1 MQPNGLLCHDIL
13 TETNLPKLSYNP
25 KKNYKKWKTEIRK
38 RFIEVS
44 GLDAIALNVC
54 DPQFEIEKQEQK
66 DGYRQIRFSFYS
78 EVGAV
83 VTCYLLVPDLGKE
96 KYPVV
101 ITLQGHSTGFHNSI
115 KEPKYPQDN
124 PENEPDKINRTCF
137 AVQAVKE
144 GYVALAIEQRGM
156 GERAAKNS
164 DFRRVSLNK
173 PEGCYYEAMT
183 AILLGRS
190 IIGERCW
197 DIKRAI
203 DMLSNF
209 KECDTEKIAITGNSG
224 GGTASYYAACYDE
237 RIKICMPSSA
247 FCPYKES
254 ILRFYHCSCNYMS
267 GAYKYFDMQDLSSLI
282 APRDLVIVTG
292 QLDPSFLVE
301 GVRRGY
307 ETVKKVYAKQ
317 NASENC
323 RLIITPN
330 GHWWNVDIVWPE
342 MKKKMQK
349 LGWI

>member
-13 TETNLPKLSYNP
+13 AENSKPKFSYNE
-25 KKNYKKWKTEIRK
+25 KKKYAKWKKDLREK
-38 RFIEVS
+38 FIETT
-44 GLDAIALNVC
+44 GLDLIAANAC
-54 DPQFEIEKQEQK
+54 EPQFEVEKEEQK

-83 VTCYLLVPDLGKE
+83 VTCYLLVPDLNKE

-115 KEPKYPQDN
+115 REPKYPDDN
-124 PENEPDKINRTCF
+124 PVNEPDKINRTCF
-137 AVQAVKE
+137 AVQAAKQ

-173 PEGCYYEAMT
+173 PEGCYYEAVT

-203 DMLSNF
+203 DMLCNF
-209 KECDTEKIAITGNSG
+209 KECDLDKIAITGNSG

-237 RIKICMPSSA
+237 RIKICMPSSS

-254 ILRFYHCSCNYMS
+254 ILRYYHCSCNYIP
-267 GAYKYFDMQDLSSLI
+267 GAYKYYDMQDLSCLI
-282 APRDLVIVTG
+282 APRQLTIVTG

-307 ETVKKVYAKQ
+307 ETVEKVYAKEKV
-317 NASENC
+317 SDNC
-323 RLIITPN
+323 KLIITSN
-330 GHWWNVDIVWPE
+330 GHWWNVDIMWSE
-342 MKKKMQK
+342 MKKAMQK
-349 LGWI
+349 LG